1 MNLDKECKEM
11 LSGEQGRLVKGAM
24 EFLINL
30 GEAYDAKDMVDIVFG
45 KVFVILDR
53 WGGRNLP
60 EDSPARFMSESA
72 FQEAVDLGVKIKATG
87 ISAHEGIDFE
97 ETS

>member
-30 GEAYDAKDMVDIVFG
+30 GEAYDAKEMVDIVFG
-45 KVFVILDR
+45 
-53 WGGRNLP
+53 
-60 EDSPARFMSESA
+60 
-72 FQEAVDLGVKIKATG
+72 
-87 ISAHEGIDFE
+87 
-97 ETS
+97 